1 MQGFAYEAP
10 SSLDALRARL
20 AAAQGAGELTQ
31 VLAGGTDLLVQMKQ
45 GQRAPGLILDIK
57 RVGETQAL
65 TVDGESLTIGASVPA
80 AKAKAFPLVAEA
92 FPGLAHAIDLIGSS
106 QIQGR
111 ASLGGNLCN
120 ASPAGDTIPALIANG
135 FEAQILTAGGLRT
148 LPVEAFVTGVGKN
161 ALASG
166 EVLLAL
172 KAPVPGPRSGDA
184 YQRFT
189 PRTEMDI
196 AVVGVGA
203 RLTLDDA
210 GVIASARIAL
220 GAVAPQ
226 AFLAEAAGAA
236 LVGTRGEP
244 EALEA
249 AAAAAMAAAKPI
261 SDKRGSADFR
271 RRICGVLVKRVV
283 APALERCKTGGAKL
297 CRL

>member
-210 GVIASARIAL
+210 GVIAAARIAR

-283 APALERCKTGGAKL
+283 AQALERCTTGGAK
-297 CRL
+297 

>member
-65 TVDGESLTIGASVPA
+65 TVDGDSLTIGASVPA

-135 FEAQILTAGGLRT
+135 FEAQILTADGLRT

-203 RLTLDDA
+203 RLMLDDA

-226 AFLAEAAGAA
+226 AFLAEASGAA

-283 APALERCKTGGAKL
+283 AQALERCTTGGTK
-297 CRL
+297 

>member
-65 TVDGESLTIGASVPA
+65 TVDGDSLTIGASVPA

-135 FEAQILTAGGLRT
+135 FEAQILTADGLRT
-148 LPVEAFVTGVGKN
+148 SPVEAFVTGVGKN

-283 APALERCKTGGAKL
+283 AQALERCTTGGTK
-297 CRL
+297 

>member
-10 SSLDALRARL
+10 SSLEALRARL

-57 RVGETQAL
+57 RVGETQTLEADSE
-65 TVDGESLTIGASVPA
+65 TLTIGASVSA

-135 FEAQILTAGGLRT
+135 FEAQILTADGLRT

-203 RLTLDDA
+203 RLTRDEA
-210 GVIASARIAL
+210 GVITSARIAL

-249 AAAAAMAAAKPI
+249 AAAAAMEMATPI

-283 APALERCKTGGAKL
+283 AQALERCTTGGAK
-297 CRL
+297 

>member
-10 SSLDALRARL
+10 SSLEALRARL
-20 AAAQGAGELTQ
+20 ATAQGAGELTQ

-45 GQRAPGLILDIK
+45 GHRAPGLILDVK

-65 TVDGESLTIGASVPA
+65 AVDGDTLTLGASVPA
-80 AKAKAFPLVAEA
+80 AKAKAFPVVAQA

-135 FEAQILTAGGLRT
+135 FEAQILTADGLRT

-283 APALERCKTGGAKL
+283 AQALERCTTGGAK
-297 CRL
+297 